1 MRQLFTW
8 GFWMSLVALIAVTF
22 VLRTYTNTDSVV
34 TLAIQPTTIEREVDV
49 IELVY
54 VAEADS
60 GFQIIDGRTTANMQ
74 IRIDGFRYLNI
85 RADTPGENRCDL
97 LTEVARCAVVAD
109 LLGEAVLWFAIVPL
123 EPRNVVNLP
132 PVREIR
138 DGQRVR
144 LDNGWVLRRA
154 DTVKRVCDTDTAS
167 LTEFIRTHGDGS
179 TTTFSLAT
187 QAVTAV
193 TCAAGQA
200 A

>member
-22 VLRTYTNTDSVV
+22 VLRTYTNTDPVV
-34 TLAIQPTTIEREVDV
+34 TLAIQPTVIEREVDV

-54 VAEADS
+54 VAEADP

-85 RADTPGENRCDL
+85 RADTPGENRCEL

-132 PVREIR
+132 PIREIR
-138 DGQRVR
+138 DGEDLVICQ
-144 LDNGWVLRRA
+144 
-154 DTVKRVCDTDTAS
+154 
-167 LTEFIRTHGDGS
+167 
-179 TTTFSLAT
+179 
-187 QAVTAV
+187 
-193 TCAAGQA
+193 
-200 A
+200 

>member
-22 VLRTYTNTDSVV
+22 VLRIYTDSDPVV
-34 TLAIQPTTIEREVDV
+34 TLAIQPTVIEREVDV

-54 VAEADS
+54 VAEADP

-85 RADTPGENRCDL
+85 RADTPGENRCEQ

-154 DTVKRVCDTDTAS
+154 DTVTRVCDADTAS

-187 QAVTAV
+187 QDVTAV

>member
-22 VLRTYTNTDSVV
+22 VLRTYTNTDPVV
-34 TLAIQPTTIEREVDV
+34 TLAIQPTVIEREVDV

-54 VAEADS
+54 VAEADP

-85 RADTPGENRCDL
+85 RADTPGENRCEL

-132 PVREIR
+132 PIREIR

-154 DTVKRVCDTDTAS
+154 DTVTRVCDTDTAS
-167 LTEFIRTHGDGS
+167 LSEFIRTHGDGS

-187 QAVTAV
+187 QVVTTV